1 MLTFLLTSIGGLVLL
16 VILFAVI
23 MVIKLFFRPLLSISV
38 FILQIALGLI
48 LLPVFLPILLY
59 LYFFNKEKFHSTV
72 SDIFN
77 PPARQD
83 IKYK

>member
-72 SDIFN
+72 SDILN

-83 IKYK
+83 IKSK